1 LLFTISAQFGWKL
14 HQMDV
19 KSVFHNGFLEE
30 EIYVEQP
37 KDFVVEGK
45 EDQVYRL
52 FKALYGLKKLQEHG
66 IDE

>member
-1 LLFTISAQFGWKL
+1 
-14 HQMDV
+14 MDV